1 MIFAFLQ
8 YCLGNKVDINNI
20 VVDINWQQLY
30 TFAFKQS
37 LLGFCFDGIKRLGN
51 EYSEKLKKN
60 PIERDLLITSITLRL
75 MGVSQ
80 SWMNLLGLIG
90 AFLRN
95 MLIFRKRIQS
105 MRY

>member
-1 MIFAFLQ
+1 M
-8 YCLGNKVDINNI
+8 DINNI
-20 VVDINWQQLY
+20 VVDINRQQLY

-51 EYSEKLKKN
+51 EYSEELKKN

-95 MLIFRKRIQS
+95 MLFFRRKIQS
-105 MRY
+105 MKC